1 MTCYH
6 PLKAYR
12 SQEINPE
19 TGRYGLTFS
28 ATKAL
33 VEGSFVTVP
42 CGRCIGCRV
51 DRSRQWAM
59 RCLHEAKMHDQNCF
73 VTLTYDD
80 QSVPIDYSV
89 KIRDWQL
96 FMKRLRKRIGHNRV
110 RFFAAGEYGDRLLRP
125 HYHAL
130 LFGYDFP
137 DKVLYTTRRKLEVYR
152 SPLLAEVWPYGLHE
166 IGSVT
171 FQSAAYTARYCIK
184 KVGGSAADEHY
195 NRVSPVDGR
204 CYRVSPEFAVMSR
217 RPGIGTSWFE
227 RFKTDAFPSD
237 YLIVDGKK
245 VKPPKFYLDKLEE
258 EEAKP
263 VKRERKAFAVAN
275 RDNNTKER
283 LAVREEVQSLRAKR
297 LNRTLEG

>member
-12 SQEINPE
+12 SREINPE
-19 TGRYGLTFS
+19 TGRYGMTFN

-33 VEGSFVTVP
+33 VEGTSIAIP

-59 RCLHEAKMHDQNCF
+59 RCLHEAQLYEQNCF

-80 QSVPIDYSV
+80 QNVPIDYSV

-96 FMKRLRKRIGHNRV
+96 FMYRLRRRTKPGI

-130 LFGYDFP
+130 LFNFDFA
-137 DKVLYTTRRKLEVYR
+137 DKILYATRRGNRVYK
-152 SPLLAEVWPYGLHE
+152 STLLQEIWPYGLHE
-166 IGSVT
+166 IGNVT

-184 KVGGSAADEHY
+184 KVGGDEASAHY
-195 NRVSPVDGR
+195 TRVSPVDGNT
-204 CYRVSPEFAVMSR
+204 YRVAPEFAVMSR
-217 RPGIGTSWFE
+217 RPGLGHKWFE
-227 RFKTDAFPSD
+227 KFKADAFPSD
-237 YLIVDGKK
+237 YLIVDGRKI
-245 VKPPKFYLDKLEE
+245 KPPKFYLEKLAE

-263 VKRERKAFAVAN
+263 IERERKRFAVKQRA
-275 RDNNTKER
+275 NNTPER
-283 LAVREEVQSLRAKR
+283 LKVREEVQLLRAQR
-297 LNRTLEG
+297 LQRTMES